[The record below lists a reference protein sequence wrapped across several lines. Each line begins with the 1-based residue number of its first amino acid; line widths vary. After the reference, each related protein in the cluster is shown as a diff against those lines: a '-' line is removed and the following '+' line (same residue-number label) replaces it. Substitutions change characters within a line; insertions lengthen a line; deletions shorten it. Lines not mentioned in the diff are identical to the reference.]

1 MSNNIKKRTDLLTP
15 QLLKTPLG
23 QKVTYE
29 FLKSLSEGS
38 SLEDALEKGK
48 YIAQQNSS
56 LLPFQIS
63 FIIDVLNVLGPVFI
77 QFFSDYKTSKLQN
90 WLFKIDII
98 DYSKLNIIALLK
110 NTNSCLN
117 CHYILYNLFYNISF
131 FISQLIEFTRYNLQ
145 YNKIVL
151 CYIISL
157 SLKKQ

>member
-90 WLFKIDII
+90 
-98 DYSKLNIIALLK
+98 
-110 NTNSCLN
+110 
-117 CHYILYNLFYNISF
+117 
-131 FISQLIEFTRYNLQ
+131 
-145 YNKIVL
+145 
-151 CYIISL
+151 
-157 SLKKQ
+157 

>member
-1 MSNNIKKRTDLLTP
+1 MSNNIKKRTDLVTP

-38 SLEDALEKGK
+38 SLEDALKKGK

-90 WLFKIDII
+90 
-98 DYSKLNIIALLK
+98 
-110 NTNSCLN
+110 
-117 CHYILYNLFYNISF
+117 
-131 FISQLIEFTRYNLQ
+131 
-145 YNKIVL
+145 
-151 CYIISL
+151 
-157 SLKKQ
+157 